1 MRHMKPITRGKVM
14 LLCLCLF
21 ALSAATAALG
31 EETAILLLIAS
42 SGTFVLVGLV
52 DDSKKDRLADSS
64 FGNSRPLNKVNG
76 LRQKGER

>member
-1 MRHMKPITRGKVM
+1 MKTVTRGKVM

-21 ALSAATAALG
+21 VLSAAVAALS

-52 DDSKKDRLADSS
+52 DDSKKERPMDSS
-64 FGNSRPLNKVNG
+64 FRSSPSRKNVEG